1 VTDKQISI
9 GEIPVVVPLE
19 EKMQE
24 QNREIKQG

>member
-1 VTDKQISI
+1 MEKQIST

-19 EKMQE
+19 ERMQE